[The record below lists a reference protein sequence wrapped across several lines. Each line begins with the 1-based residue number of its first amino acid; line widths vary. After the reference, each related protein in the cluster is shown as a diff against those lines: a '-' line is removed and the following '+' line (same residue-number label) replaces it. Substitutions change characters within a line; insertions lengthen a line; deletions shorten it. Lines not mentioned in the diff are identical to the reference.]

1 MFISLYKDFNFVI
14 FARQKNAMKKIL
26 AIAICF
32 FSFMLFSQN
41 IPMSQFKKVDSSN
54 IKSIISYL
62 GPIIK
67 KQTADSKETPDN
79 DNLFRMNF
87 VMGDY
92 KTALEQLNAI
102 RNSYMKGNPK
112 IAVSM
117 GAQYEVYMNTLQQLN
132 NKQDFNETYQAELLK
147 KYNSLASNAQV
158 FMPDFFSI
166 SPKEAKEDLNSF
178 IKSSI
183 TGKSSIDLKTAML
196 LFRRY
201 ATNLIAET
209 TYTKGL
215 PFLQKLDQ
223 ESFTVND
230 NIIVYTKDKKEISI
244 LTVVNKKIQNPGPVI
259 IVNTIYSAPQNIET
273 AKQLASNGYS
283 CVYINTRGKYK
294 SKENIEPF
302 EHEYEDITEVI
313 DWITRQP
320 WSNGKVGM
328 IGGSYLGFSQWAA
341 TKKLH
346 PALKTIVPQAPV
358 GIGID
363 YPMSGNVFMS
373 YMLRWIYFTTVSKLT
388 DNAGFSDEKKWNDLY
403 KKWYTSGQAFNKL
416 DSINGEKNEIFQRWL
431 KHPSYD
437 SYWQGMT
444 PNAQE
449 FSKINIPILTT
460 TGYFDDD
467 QLGAMYYYKNH
478 IKYNPNADHYVIIGP
493 YDHYGPQGYV
503 MPEVMGVKI
512 DPVAELDIN
521 EICFQ
526 WFDYILKGKSKPD
539 FLKGKI
545 NYEVMGD
552 NIWKSA
558 SSMQEF
564 DRTKVKYYLGEDL
577 KIKENK
583 ASKSAFS
590 ALNVNFK
597 DRSDVDKFILTD
609 EPQLISSSIQE
620 KDNST
625 LFTSEV
631 FDQDTELAGSFSATL
646 NFSINK
652 KDCDIAI
659 ELYQVLPDGKYF
671 LLSNFITRASYS
683 KDRSKRQ
690 LLTPGKKET
699 IPVTGTPFVSK
710 KIEKGSKLLLKIG
723 IKKSPAW
730 QINYGSGKDVSTETI
745 KDAEVPMEIKWY
757 NDSFVEIPLKK

>member
-1 MFISLYKDFNFVI
+1 
-14 FARQKNAMKKIL
+14 MKKIL
-26 AIAICF
+26 SLATLF
-32 FSFMLFSQN
+32 FSLLLFSQN
-41 IPMSQFKKVDSSN
+41 ITISQFKKVDSSN
-54 IKSIISYL
+54 IKSLLNYL
-62 GPIIK
+62 GPIVK

-92 KTALEQLNAI
+92 KTSLEQLNAV
-102 RNSYMKGNPK
+102 RSSFMKGNPK
-112 IAVSM
+112 MATAM
-117 GAQYEVYMNTLQQLN
+117 GAQYEVYMNTLQHLN
-132 NKQDFNETYQAELLK
+132 NQQDFNKTYQAELLK
-147 KYNSLASNAQV
+147 KYNSLASNVQV
-158 FMPDFFSI
+158 FMPFFFGL
-166 SPKEAKEDLNSF
+166 SPKETKEDLSGF
-178 IKSSI
+178 IKSDI
-183 TGKSSIDLKTAML
+183 TGKSSIDLKTALL
-196 LFRRY
+196 LFRKY
-201 ATNLIAET
+201 GSNLIAEA

-215 PFLQKLDQ
+215 PLLEKLDQ
-223 ESFTVND
+223 ESYTVND
-230 NIIVYTKDKKEISI
+230 SVIVYTKDKKEISI
-244 LTVVNKKIQNPGPVI
+244 STVVNKKIQHPGPVI
-259 IVNTIYSAPQNIET
+259 IVNTIYSAQGNIGT

-283 CVYINTRGKYK
+283 CVYINTRGKYH
-294 SKENIEPF
+294 SKETIEPF
-302 EHEYEDITEVI
+302 EHEYQDISDVI
-313 DWITRQP
+313 DWIVQQP

-346 PALKTIVPQAPV
+346 PALKTIIPQAAV

-373 YMLRWIYFTTVSKLT
+373 YMLRWIDYVTVNKLT
-388 DNAGFSDEKKWNDLY
+388 DSAGFTNEKKWNDLY
-403 KKWYTSGQAFNKL
+403 KKWYTSGLAFNKL
-416 DSINGEKNEIFQRWL
+416 DSINGKKNEIFQRWL

-444 PNAQE
+444 PDPKE
-449 FSKINIPILTT
+449 YSKINIPILTT

-478 IKYNPNADHYVIIGP
+478 MKYNPNADHYVVIGP
-493 YDHYGPQGYV
+493 YDHYGPQGYITS
-503 MPEVMGVKI
+503 EVMGVKI
-512 DPVAELDIN
+512 DPVAEFELN
-521 EICFQ
+521 EICYQ

-564 DRTKVKYYLGEDL
+564 DRTKVKYYLGGEL
-577 KIKENK
+577 KLKENK
-583 ASKSAFS
+583 ASKLAFT

-609 EPQLISSSIQE
+609 EPQLISTSIQE

-625 LFTSEV
+625 LFASEV
-631 FDQDTELAGSFSATL
+631 FDKDTELTGSFSASL

-652 KDCDIAI
+652 KDCDIVA

-671 LLSNFITRASYS
+671 LLSSFITRASYA

-690 LLTPGKKET
+690 LLTPDKKET

-723 IKKSPAW
+723 VKKSPAW